1 MARCFVI
8 LCLLWCGLANASLPP
23 HHTDVFCNGAYF
35 SHELAVNNAASIPAV
50 TGVSVVSGATTVSG
64 KMILPPATQSFLYD
78 ADGNLTNDLVWSYT
92 WDGEN
97 RLIQMVSAPGM
108 ASTNRLRLAFEY
120 DWAGRRIRKT
130 VTRLD
135 TSAVIL
141 DNKFLY
147 DGWNLIAELNGTNNN
162 VIRSYAWGLDLSGSL
177 PDGPN
182 GAGGVGGL
190 LMVKDVAQGTNGF
203 TVLIRQKMK

>member
-1 MARCFVI
+1 MSRCI
-8 LCLLWCGLANASLPP
+8 LIFCLLRCSLVNASLPS
-23 HHTDVFCNGAYF
+23 HNAVIFRNNAYF
-35 SHELAVNNAASIPAV
+35 RHELAVNNAGSIPVV

-64 KMILPPATQSFLYD
+64 KMILPPAAQSFLYD

-108 ASTNRLRLAFEY
+108 ASADRLKLVFEY

-141 DNKFLY
+141 DNKFFY

-162 VIRSYAWGLDLSGSL
+162 VIRSYAWGLDLSGSQQ
-177 PDGPN
+177 

-190 LMVKDVAQGTNGF
+190 LMVSDTALGPQTIVMSAF
-203 TVLIRQKMK
+203 S